1 MFTSGVSE
9 GWRSNIINPKQ
20 ALDKDTLATAEKY
33 NLTGVED
40 EKFSRRHAILVAATM
55 QSTPASVIVDET
67 GLS

>member
-40 EKFSRRHAILVAATM
+40 KQFSRRHAILVAATM
-55 QSTPASVIVDET
+55 QSTPVSVIVDET